1 MSSARLDGAIV
12 FGCLMAV
19 FFCFFFFF
27 LLFFFFSGLLL
38 VLLRLVRLGGNF
50 TSGLHAFNC
59 VIDGGG
65 DDAPFEKEI
74 ARASFHSYWFRFN

>member
-19 FFCFFFFF
+19 FFSFFNN
-27 LLFFFFSGLLL
+27 FFFFSGLLL